1 MEKRQQHTTIPYELS
16 KKLVLSSSP
25 EIASYSKKRVS
36 NDAATAVSEA
46 LRLFLVDAH
55 R

>member
-1 MEKRQQHTTIPYELS
+1 MEKIPHELS
-16 KKLVLSSSP
+16 KKLVLSYPP
-25 EIASYSKKRVS
+25 ETAKSNKRVS
-36 NDAATAVSEA
+36 TDTASAISEA